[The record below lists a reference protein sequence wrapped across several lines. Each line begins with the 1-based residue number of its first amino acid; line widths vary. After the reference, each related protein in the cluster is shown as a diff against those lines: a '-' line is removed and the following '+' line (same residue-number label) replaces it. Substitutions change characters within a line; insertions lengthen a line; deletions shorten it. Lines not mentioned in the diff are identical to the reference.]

1 MPSPRARA
9 AKPSPSRRP
18 RVAGRIT
25 SPSKDTVAQDEAKDV
40 ELTPESAADTSQSA
54 QDTESAAA
62 TTASTVDTV
71 DAVDTDG
78 PKTEVIPQV
87 TESAP
92 QDAVPAAEAES
103 TSDKPKRKPRPGK
116 ESAPKSKSARE
127 SAQRPAKKSA
137 AATAVVAEQAGR
149 GSTLAKS
156 GLLPIVLGAVFVVFA
171 AAATVFGVFA
181 YRTAH
186 DGSASNTALA
196 DPVETSS
203 VIGQVTNAVQ
213 TVFSYNYTD
222 TAKTEQAAQT
232 LLSGKAIDQYNQ
244 LFGQVKKLAPEQK
257 LVDTVT
263 VQQAGVKMLSDDRAE
278 VLLFLDQRA
287 VRTDNGQSNGG
298 PSQMIAS
305 AQQVNGVWKITNFT
319 ML

>member
-9 AKPSPSRRP
+9 PKPSPARRP

-25 SPSKDTVAQDEAKDV
+25 PPSKDTVAQDEARDPSTTS
-40 ELTPESAADTSQSA
+40 ESAPESADHASKPSPTPRADTAAETSA
-54 QDTESAAA
+54 ESTESA
-62 TTASTVDTV
+62 VDTADPETQV
-71 DAVDTDG
+71 MPAVIG
-78 PKTEVIPQV
+78 AE
-87 TESAP
+87 P
-92 QDAVPAAEAES
+92 QDAAPATESES
-103 TSDKPKRKPRPGK
+103 TSDKPARKLKVG
-116 ESAPKSKSARE
+116 
-127 SAQRPAKKSA
+127 KKSA
-137 AATAVVAEQAGR
+137 AKSTSDTAAETEAEWSGASAVGARSGGSWLDGR
-149 GSTLAKS
+149 TLTIA
-156 GLLPIVLGAVFVVFA
+156 LGAVAVVFL

-181 YRTAH
+181 YRTSNDA
-186 DGSASNTALA
+186 SASNSALA

-232 LLSGKAIDQYNQ
+232 LLTGKAVDQYNQ
-244 LFGQVKKLAPEQK
+244 LFGQVKQLAPQQK

-263 VQQAGVKMLSDDRAE
+263 VQQAGVKMLDGDRAE

-305 AQQVNGVWKITNFT
+305 AQKINGVWKINNFT